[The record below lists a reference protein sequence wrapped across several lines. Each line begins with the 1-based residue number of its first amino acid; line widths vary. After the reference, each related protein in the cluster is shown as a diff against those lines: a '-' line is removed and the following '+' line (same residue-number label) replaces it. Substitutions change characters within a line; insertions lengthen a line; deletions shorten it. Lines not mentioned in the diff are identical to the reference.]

1 MKFVTFM
8 VRTSSSFKLFFTKV
22 TKSWKKRKIST
33 SFMVF
38 GVPWILMIQ
47 KLSVVACT
55 DEYWRRSAAW
65 STQGQNKRLLNQ
77 LQPSKEVQSYIIVNW
92 LKLLFSAGIG
102 TSLYKAHSCRSGST
116 SKAKVLGM
124 LLKNILKR
132 VQWSGASTW
141 QIHYNKLILNNR
153 KGSEF
158 ETVILNNTLN

>member
-1 MKFVTFM
+1 MLHIWLEHQVF
-8 VRTSSSFKLFFTKV
+8 SSYSLQKLQKV
-22 TKSWKKRKIST
+22 GKKRKIST

-65 STQGQNKRLLNQ
+65 STQGQNKLLLNQ
-77 LQPSKEVQSYIIVNW
+77 LQPSKEVQSYTIVNW

-102 TSLYKAHSCRSGST
+102 TSLYKAHSCRSAST

-141 QIHYNKLILNNR
+141 
-153 KGSEF
+153 
-158 ETVILNNTLN
+158 